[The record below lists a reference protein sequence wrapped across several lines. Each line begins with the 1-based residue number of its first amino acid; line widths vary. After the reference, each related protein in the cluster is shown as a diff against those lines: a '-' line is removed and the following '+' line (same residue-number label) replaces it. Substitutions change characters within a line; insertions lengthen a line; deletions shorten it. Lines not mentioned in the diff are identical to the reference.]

1 MRSYDVD
8 FFKVL
13 RPQEKPDFDFN
24 AAFTSLLGKE
34 LVSVSES
41 HPFEL
46 KYLAKLPHTFE
57 GAILKFRLRDLPKKG
72 RPGDAEQELGLTR
85 EQGIIEKTH
94 FLFHPRTRI
103 LLIQRNRLASGTRKF
118 PELISEFL
126 QENIHILP
134 LKHPEALRRLMKRK
148 SKVTKMIISLAGPTE
163 QQAADAQRP
172 SDGWSDGIL
181 RIIDNDEAARVKIE
195 IKGQAR
201 VHDGLQYLDSRLVSG
216 VRALLE
222 SDHVESL
229 RAWYDNDEG
238 QSELVDIF
246 SDRYVESVK
255 VPSDGPYADSEA
267 IWAAMRVLWR
277 TRRSFLTTL
286 SDEGASS

>member
-1 MRSYDVD
+1 MRSYDID

-13 RPQEKPDFDFN
+13 LPKDKPDFNFN

-46 KYLAKLPHTFE
+46 KYLAKVSNTFE
-57 GAILKFRLRDLPKKG
+57 GAILKFRMRDLPKKG
-72 RPGDAEQELGLTR
+72 IPGDAEQELGLTK

-94 FLFHPRTRI
+94 FLFHPNTRI
-103 LLIQRNRLASGTRKF
+103 LLIQRNRLASGSRKF

-134 LKHPEALRRLMKRK
+134 LKHPDALRRLMKCK
-148 SKVTKMIISLAGPTE
+148 SQVTKMVISLAGPTE
-163 QQAADAQRP
+163 QQAADAQNP
-172 SDGWSDGIL
+172 GDGWSEGVL
-181 RIIDNDEAARVKIE
+181 RIIDNDDAARVNIE

-201 VHDGLQYLDSRLVSG
+201 VHDGRRYLGPRLVTG
-216 VRALLE
+216 VRALL
-222 SDHVESL
+222 DTNHVESL
-229 RAWYDNDEG
+229 RAWYDNDDG
-238 QSELVDIF
+238 QEQFVDLF
-246 SDRYVESVK
+246 SDRYVDSVK
-255 VPSDGPYADSEA
+255 VPSNGPYADSEA
-267 IWAAMRVLWR
+267 IWTAMRLLWR
-277 TRRSFLTTL
+277 DRRSFVTNL